1 MSIRSKANSNGST
14 RRKFIKSAAG
24 TVAGAAI
31 FSGAAP
37 GILRGTAHASDEVQI
52 GYLPVNVMLPVYEE
66 SAGFWREAGVNASLF
81 RAAGGP
87 AIRLSRFFSINQGP
101 RVPHHLRVF

>member
-1 MSIRSKANSNGST
+1 MSIRSKANTNGST
-14 RRKFIKSAAG
+14 RRSFIKNAAG
-24 TVAGAAI
+24 TVAGAAV

-66 SAGFWREAGVNASLF
+66 RIGFWRDAGVNASLF
-81 RAAGGP
+81 RLVTLALGLQSLPPFAD
-87 AIRLSRFFSINQGP
+87 FHFTM
-101 RVPHHLRVF
+101 